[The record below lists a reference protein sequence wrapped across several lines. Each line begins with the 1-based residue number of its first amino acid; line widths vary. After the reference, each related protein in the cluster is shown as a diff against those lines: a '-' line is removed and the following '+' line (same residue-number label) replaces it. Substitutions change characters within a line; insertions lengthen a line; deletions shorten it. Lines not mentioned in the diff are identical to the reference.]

1 MCGNRAEHQWAP
13 HIALSECAQIYNRKF
28 MHLVRRRAEGFLYV
42 LRARFGRSDRHR
54 NGSPARS
61 NLYTSATTI
70 HNDVDDDD
78 DARPCVDA
86 AKIKT
91 RASSG

>member
-1 MCGNRAEHQWAP
+1 M
-13 HIALSECAQIYNRKF
+13 
-28 MHLVRRRAEGFLYV
+28 

-61 NLYTSATTI
+61 NLYTRATTV
-70 HNDVDDDD
+70 HNDVDDDDD

-91 RASSG
+91 RASG